1 MGLKSHVGRQ
11 SRVGLQSHVGRQSR
25 VGCQTHVPPEATAS
39 RSLRPTQRSQSPGH
53 FGSSVFSVGLYYANT
68 VLDSAETFCRLLIDF
83 RDRRDIRRMVF
94 ALCPICTVRV
104 CVAPTDTVSVLRGS
118 LNIEFPVSLRCPEL
132 CWQYSVNILK
142 LKVSHTFYCD
152 FCRAKD
158 YKQSEVS
165 YIWVVIKW
173 WYATQSLKITFANRI
188 RNVGKKCLTMSIWT
202 ENTNTYIYIQYTYT
216 VYLPKFVLGKKEP
229 SRTNLFYSSCNN
241 SKIKK
246 QIGL

>member
-118 LNIEFPVSLRCPEL
+118 LNIEFRVSLRCPEL

-142 LKVSHTFYCD
+142 LKVCHTFYCD

-165 YIWVVIKW
+165 YMSCNKMIISNTVFKNYICK
-173 WYATQSLKITFANRI
+173 SD
-188 RNVGKKCLTMSIWT
+188 KKCREKMSNNVYLDWK
-202 ENTNTYIYIQYTYT
+202 YKHIYIYT
-216 VYLPKFVLGKKEP
+216 VYIYCI
-229 SRTNLFYSSCNN
+229 ST
-241 SKIKK
+241 
-246 QIGL
+246 

>member
-1 MGLKSHVGRQ
+1 MTLLLLSSRKDFEWRPSDLGRQSDKVRQSHMSCHSDVGCQSHVSRQSQVGLQSHVGLKSHVGRQ

-53 FGSSVFSVGLYYANT
+53 FGSSVFSVGLYYATT

-118 LNIEFPVSLRCPEL
+118 LNIEFRVSLRCPEL
-132 CWQYSVNILK
+132 C
-142 LKVSHTFYCD
+142 
-152 FCRAKD
+152 
-158 YKQSEVS
+158 
-165 YIWVVIKW
+165 
-173 WYATQSLKITFANRI
+173 
-188 RNVGKKCLTMSIWT
+188 
-202 ENTNTYIYIQYTYT
+202 
-216 VYLPKFVLGKKEP
+216 
-229 SRTNLFYSSCNN
+229 
-241 SKIKK
+241 
-246 QIGL
+246 